1 MAEKENTA
9 STLAPIDMD
18 SLRPGVSQRTPS
30 RSRSHSP
37 ASILSID
44 DFHEL
49 RFASDASDITAI
61 HGTSFASSSLP
72 RSTHL
77 SRPSI
82 AKPIS
87 AMPDVDPT
95 TRKKSLKIRIKAF
108 WNRNYGLMLV
118 LIAQFF
124 ATTMNVTTGLLEDNS
139 EGQGMHPFQV
149 LQVPTHK

>member
-1 MAEKENTA
+1 MA
-9 STLAPIDMD
+9 STIAPTGKDH
-18 SLRPGVSQRTPS
+18 LRPGHSRSMPS

-61 HGTSFASSSLP
+61 HGSSVASSSTLQP
-72 RSTHL
+72 SHQTQ
-77 SRPSI
+77 PSI
-82 AKPIS
+82 AKQKLRPSDDAS
-87 AMPDVDPT
+87 AA
-95 TRKKSLKIRIKAF
+95 RKKSWRIKIKDF

-149 LQVPTHK
+149 GHNL

>member
-1 MAEKENTA
+1 MA
-9 STLAPIDMD
+9 STLAPIGMD
-18 SLRPGVSQRTPS
+18 QLRPEHTRPTPA

-49 RFASDASDITAI
+49 RFVSDASDITAI
-61 HGTSFASSSLP
+61 HGSSFASSSTLQP
-72 RSTHL
+72 PHQSRS
-77 SRPSI
+77 SI
-82 AKPIS
+82 AKPTLKPSDEPS
-87 AMPDVDPT
+87 A
-95 TRKKSLKIRIKAF
+95 TRKKSWRIKIRDF

-149 LQVPTHK
+149 GRYL